1 MKPLPSRLSIVTNC
15 RCFKIISDETPT
27 FQTIYINKLLLLFEI
42 ISDQTPSTFHT
53 VNMLQDHF
61 WPNSSLPFRLSM
73 LQDHFW
79 PNPSLPFRL
88 SVFTNCCCFA
98 LRSSVNKP
106 LSTFQTVCTFILLPG
121 NPTLLRTLEY
131 SVHHLSIPCSV
142 VSALSLIRLPLPG
155 TNS

>member
-61 WPNSSLPFRLSM
+61 WLNSSLPFTQYAS
-73 LQDHFW
+73 
-79 PNPSLPFRL
+79 
-88 SVFTNCCCFA
+88 
-98 LRSSVNKP
+98 RSFLTKP
-106 LSTFQTVCTFILLPG
+106 LSTFQTVSIYKLLLLCFKIICEQTPVYLSDCLHLHT
-121 NPTLLRTLEY
+121 PSWQPHSSADTWVFSTPSSHTLLSGQRSFSY
-131 SVHHLSIPCSV
+131 
-142 VSALSLIRLPLPG
+142 
-155 TNS
+155 